1 MTEVLYATKFT
12 VTGRRG
18 LFNKVKAQ
26 ASLGAPGLGL
36 DAGADIGLHC
46 TDETTLELRAK
57 RNKQFI
63 VGYRTMRVEYNP
75 DGSVV
80 LLRKAEDTGLRGDD
94 DDPYQLNLAEMG
106 GDIFEV
112 DEVDGGNVLIPLLTP
127 IEQELQDFRSRVA
140 DSGDSEAA
148 FASTS

>member
-46 TDETTLELRAK
+46 TDEETLELRAE

-94 DDPYQLNLAEMG
+94 DGPYQLNLAEMG

-112 DEVDGGNVLIPLLTP
+112 DEDRGNVLIPLLTP